1 MSNDVIYNQLKRD
14 SEEGMKKFAILI
26 DPDKM
31 RLEHITEIV
40 NRANAAEVDYFF
52 IGGSLILQNV
62 LDQVIQ
68 YIKSHSSIPCI
79 LFPGNSF
86 QISTKADAILF
97 LSLISGRN
105 PDLLIGHHVLTAP
118 YLRASNL
125 EIMPTGYMLVDG
137 GVDTTARYI
146 SNTQP
151 IPYDKDE
158 IAIATAIAGEMLGLR
173 LLYMDAG
180 SGARTSISTEM
191 ISAVKEAVEIPIIVG
206 GGIQSAA
213 EAKSKLEAG
222 ADVIVIGNAI
232 EKSPELITEIAWE
245 IKYYPSIS
253 E

>member
-1 MSNDVIYNQLKRD
+1 MSNHLIYNQLEQGRKERV
-14 SEEGMKKFAILI
+14 KKFAILI

-40 NRANAAEVDYFF
+40 KRGNAAEVDYFF
-52 IGGSLILQNV
+52 VGGSLILQNV
-62 LDQVIQ
+62 LDQVVQ
-68 YIKSHSSIPCI
+68 YISNHSDIPCV

-118 YLRASNL
+118 YLRESNIEVL
-125 EIMPTGYMLVDG
+125 STGYMLVDG

-151 IPYDKDE
+151 IPRDKDE
-158 IAIATAIAGEMLGLR
+158 IAVATAIAGEMLGLR
-173 LLYMDAG
+173 LLYLDAG
-180 SGARTSISTEM
+180 SGAKNSIPEKM
-191 ISAVKEAVEIPIIVG
+191 ITAVRNAVEIPIIVG
-206 GGIQSAA
+206 GGIRTAA

-222 ADVIVIGNAI
+222 ADVVVIGNAI
-232 EKSPELITEIAWE
+232 EKSPELITEISRE
-245 IKYYPSIS
+245 IKFYPSIP